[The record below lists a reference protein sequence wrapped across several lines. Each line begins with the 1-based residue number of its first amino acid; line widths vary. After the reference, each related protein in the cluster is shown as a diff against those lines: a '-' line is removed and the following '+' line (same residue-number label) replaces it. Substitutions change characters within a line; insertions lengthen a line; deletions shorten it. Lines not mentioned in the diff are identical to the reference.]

1 MIPSTLA
8 VALALAASTQAF
20 QVVPAAAG
28 RQRLDVSPALV
39 SASARGDLADLRLQD
54 ASGRE
59 VPYLLVPP
67 PQATPRWVR
76 AARVRPIPMQRKKES
91 GAEIDLGAA
100 REVAGLRVDLSGDA
114 SFIRSFRLEGSVD
127 GARWTTLVPEATFY
141 RLFASIASPGVL
153 ERAWSGPA
161 SCPQDFCP
169 HVAGNDE
176 VRFEPATV
184 RYLRVIFDDRRAP
197 PLSPLLAAEA
207 LLAADAPPPAGP
219 SVPLAIARHDG
230 EPGVSRFAL
239 VLPGP
244 HLPVRAIRLE
254 VDARHLFRP
263 ARVLESRLEG
273 GRLVPLP
280 LGAAQLVR
288 TERDGV
294 VVSALRIEIA
304 RPEEQELEL
313 VVEDGDGDPLALR
326 TATAELAPLPWVFFE
341 SADGAPLVATVG
353 DGSRS
358 SPRYDLEAVRPEL
371 ARDAAAGR
379 RASVA
384 YLEATLGAAVPAPP
398 PPPAP
403 AAGDAALPGAPLDPG
418 AFRISRKVAAG
429 EKGLAA
435 VRLDAAVLATSPDLA
450 DVRLAAPDARQ
461 IPYLLESRPEPLAVP
476 LVPSAPL
483 SGALASR
490 PGTTVRALPL
500 AFGAA
505 PPSRLVLETTARVF
519 TRTVRVY
526 VEEPDAPARARDP
539 VAQTTWAHAD
549 PAHPAPPLT
558 IALAAISG
566 ERVLVAVD
574 DGDNAP
580 LPITS
585 ATLLLPAW
593 RLRFF
598 HPGPELRLLQGAS
611 GLAPPRYDLALLAP
625 RLRAAP
631 AREAAL
637 GPASPPGA
645 RRTVTAR
652 TAFWI
657 VLAAAVGGLLVLVA
671 RLVRPGR
678 PQS

>member
-384 YLEATLGAAVPAPP
+384 YLQATLGAAVPAPP

-461 IPYLLESRPEPLAVP
+461 IPYL
-476 LVPSAPL
+476 
-483 SGALASR
+483 
-490 PGTTVRALPL
+490 L